1 MVSALE
7 FDIKLPD
14 RNSGQLASQLHRQ
27 LRAAIASG
35 RLTPGVQLPPT
46 RKLASQLGVSR
57 NTVIAAYDLL
67 LSEGYVGGKTGS
79 GIYVNKMEAHRHD
92 KPRTAA
98 GKPANLVSPYWR
110 TPPALINRIL
120 PEKIRYDF
128 RFGHPDLTQFPQHI
142 WQRLAA
148 RSMRQAMRSGEVA
161 GPPEGLSVLREAIT
175 HHVSFSRAVAC
186 QPDHVIVTNGSQQGF
201 SLLAQILVK
210 REKTVVAVEDPGY
223 LQARYAFAAAGA
235 VVKPVPVDGE
245 GMVIAKIPKD
255 ANIIYVTPT
264 HQSPLGVTMSAAR
277 RAQLLA
283 FAKLHN
289 AIIIEDDYDSEFR
302 FGDRPHDALQTL
314 DQAGLVFY
322 VGTFTKS
329 LLPGLRIGFVV
340 APPWATQ
347 ALIAAKR
354 LADGQSATILHNT
367 LAGFINEGHLARY
380 VRKMRSVYS
389 ARNELVHQLLTTQ
402 LPHVLE
408 PIRSSAGIHCSAY
421 FRNKVDITDVMV
433 RVAKAGIAI
442 EDIDRFWIATPKR
455 SGLAFG
461 YSAMDE
467 GQISEGI
474 SSLSVALKGS

>member
-7 FDIKLPD
+7 FNIKLPD
-14 RNSGQLASQLHRQ
+14 RKSGQLASQIHRQ

-35 RLTPGVQLPPT
+35 RLTPGARLPPT
-46 RKLASQLGVSR
+46 RKLALELGVSR

-67 LSEGYVGGKTGS
+67 LSEGYVNGKAGS
-79 GIYVNKMEAHRHD
+79 GIYVNKMEAHRFD
-92 KPRTAA
+92 KPRNAAAKTAS
-98 GKPANLVSPYWR
+98 LVSPYWR
-110 TPPALINRIL
+110 TPPAPISQTL
-120 PEKIRYDF
+120 PGKIRYDF
-128 RFGHPDLTQFPQHI
+128 RFGYPDVKQFPHHI

-148 RSMRQAMRSGEVA
+148 RSMRQAMRSGEAA
-161 GPPEGLSVLREAIT
+161 GAPEGLSRLREAIT
-175 HHVSFSRAVAC
+175 RHVSFSRAVAC
-186 QPDHVIVTNGSQQGF
+186 QPDSIIVTNGSQQGF

-223 LQARYAFAAAGA
+223 RPARYAFAAAGA
-235 VVKPVPVDGE
+235 VIKPVPVDAE
-245 GMVIAKIPKD
+245 GMVIAKVPKE

-283 FAKLHN
+283 FAKLRN
-289 AIIIEDDYDSEFR
+289 AVIIEDDYDSEFR

-329 LLPGLRIGFVV
+329 LLPSLRIGFVV
-340 APPWATQ
+340 APTWATD

-367 LAGFINEGHLARY
+367 LADFIIEGHLARY
-380 VRKMRSVYS
+380 VRKMRSIYS
-389 ARNELVHQLLTTQ
+389 ARNDLVNELLTSQ
-402 LPHVLE
+402 LPHLLE

-421 FRNKVDITDVMV
+421 FRHDVDLAEVMP
-433 RVAKAGIAI
+433 RIAKAGIAI
-442 EDIDRFWIATPKR
+442 EDLDRFWIAPPKR

-461 YSAMDE
+461 YSALDE
-467 GQISEGI
+467 AQISEGI
-474 SSLSVALKGS
+474 SALFMALKGL